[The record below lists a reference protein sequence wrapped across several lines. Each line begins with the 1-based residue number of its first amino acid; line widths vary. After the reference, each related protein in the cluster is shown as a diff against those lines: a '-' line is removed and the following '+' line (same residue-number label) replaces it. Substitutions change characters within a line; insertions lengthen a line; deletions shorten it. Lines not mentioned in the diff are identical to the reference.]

1 MSWYFDSSAILKL
14 ILREPN
20 YAQLLPFVREQIYTS
35 KISRVEV
42 FRTIAVKAPWAK
54 SGGVSFFQ
62 RCHVIE
68 LVESIINHAENYSD
82 QITLTALDSLQVA
95 SAEAIAPLIRGIISY
110 DKKLITN
117 AKLLGLEAV
126 SPGA

>member
-14 ILREPN
+14 ILQEPN
-20 YAQLLPFVREQIYTS
+20 YSDLQPYVREQIYTS

-54 SGGVSFFQ
+54 SGGVNFFQ
-62 RCHVIE
+62 RCHLIE
-68 LVESIINHAENYSD
+68 LVESIIHHAENYSN
-82 QITLTALDSLQVA
+82 QISLTALDSIQVA
-95 SAEAIAPLIRGIISY
+95 SAEAVAPLINGIISY
-110 DKKLITN
+110 DKKMIAN
-117 AKLLGLEAV
+117 AKLLGLAAV